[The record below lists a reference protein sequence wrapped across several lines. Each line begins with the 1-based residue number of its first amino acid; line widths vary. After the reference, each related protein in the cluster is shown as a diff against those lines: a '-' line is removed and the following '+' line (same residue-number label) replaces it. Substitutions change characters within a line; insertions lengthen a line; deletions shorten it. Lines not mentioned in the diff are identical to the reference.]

1 MAEDS
6 AKKPA
11 GRRLLSVDALRG
23 FDMFFISGGGW
34 FIVQLEGKTGMRWV
48 DAVAQQMEHTAWH
61 GFTFYDFIFPLF
73 LFISGVSLSLSLTRS
88 LEKGAGKTDL
98 YKKAFRRMIILF
110 ILGLIYKNSPI
121 HFTEPSTIRFSSV
134 LGRIGIATFV
144 TTLLYL
150 NFNDRQRLYWVT
162 GILLAY
168 YAALFLIPVP
178 GYGAGDLSIEG
189 NLTGWIDR
197 HIMPG
202 KLIQGIYDENALTAD
217 LPAVCI
223 TILGAWAGNIIN
235 RKNSS
240 DPKKTWQLTL
250 AGAVLLGLGLLW
262 GLHFPVN
269 KHLWSSSFILLTSGL
284 GFLVLALFFFIIEVR
299 NYRRWAFF
307 FKVIGMNSL
316 AIYYAYHFINFNYTS
331 RKLFDGFYVLFDEKW
346 HDVLVSIGTIG
357 LVWSFLYF
365 LYRKKIFFK
374 V

>member
-73 LFISGVSLSLSLTRS
+73 LFI
-88 LEKGAGKTDL
+88 
-98 YKKAFRRMIILF
+98 
-110 ILGLIYKNSPI
+110 LGLIYKNSPI

-150 NFNDRQRLYWVT
+150 NFNNRQRLYWVA

-235 RKNSS
+235 RKNTS

-307 FKVIGMNSL
+307 
-316 AIYYAYHFINFNYTS
+316 S
-331 RKLFDGFYVLFDEKW
+331 R
-346 HDVLVSIGTIG
+346 
-357 LVWSFLYF
+357 
-365 LYRKKIFFK
+365 
-374 V
+374 